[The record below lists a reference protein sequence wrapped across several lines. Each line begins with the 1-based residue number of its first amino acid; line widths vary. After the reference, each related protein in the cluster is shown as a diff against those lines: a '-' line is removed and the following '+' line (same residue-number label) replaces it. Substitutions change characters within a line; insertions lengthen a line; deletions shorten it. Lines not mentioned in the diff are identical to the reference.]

1 MPDSQIEKLLIVQ
14 DRDVSLQ
21 KIEQELI
28 RVPRERDILKKKIL
42 AEEANV
48 ELARKE
54 LKNKE
59 VARNELDSQVKSQEA
74 AIQKYRT
81 MQLEVKKN
89 EEYRALTLQI
99 EQAEALIADLE
110 DREIKL
116 MLEID
121 AEKENFAD
129 AKAEIDT
136 RIKAQNALVAQLDD
150 RNQNLMDSLEAAQ
163 EATKLARADIKTSY
177 LEHYDRVRVLCKR
190 PPYVAQI
197 VNQQCSGC
205 HLRVSNEVARLVHD
219 VGEVHFCD
227 QCGRIVFI

>member
-1 MPDSQIEKLLIVQ
+1 MPDPQIEKLLIVQ
-14 DRDVSLQ
+14 DRDVNLQ

-48 ELARKE
+48 ELARTE

-89 EEYRALTLQI
+89 EEYRALTQQI
-99 EQAEALIADLE
+99 EQAEVLIADLE

-121 AEKENFAD
+121 AEKETFAG

-136 RIKAQNALVAQLDD
+136 RIKAQNALVVQLDE
-150 RNQNLMDSLEAAQ
+150 RNKNLIDSLDAAK
-163 EATKLARADIKTSY
+163 EATKRARVDVDNLY

-197 VNQQCSGC
+197 IDHQCSGC
-205 HLRVSNEVARLVHD
+205 HLRVSNEVARLVHN
-219 VGEVHFCD
+219 VGEAHFCD
-227 QCGRIVFI
+227 QCGRMVFI